1 MLQEKATRIA
11 EALEVSGEQ
20 FKASNGWLDRFK
32 RRTGIKAKFLSGES
46 RDVREE
52 MVDSRRERLPVIFHG
67 WHPRYIWNMDETGQ
81 FFRALPN
88 RSLTEASQ
96 SCTGSKK
103 SKDRLTCA
111 FFVNARGGKDKPI
124 IIGKFANPGCFRGI
138 QDRSLLPCEYFNQPK
153 AWMNSDFLME
163 ILSKLSRRLSHEDRS
178 IILFMDNAPCHPED
192 LDDKFEKINIVFFPK
207 NTTSCLQPLDL
218 GIIQAFKLKYYIV
231 SKVDQC
237 NSA

>member
-1 MLQEKATRIA
+1 MLQEKAARVA

-32 RRTGIKAKFLSGES
+32 RRTGIKAKFISGES

-52 MVDSRRERLPVIFHG
+52 MVDSWRERLPVIFQG

-103 SKDRLTCA
+103 SKA
-111 FFVNARGGKDKPI
+111 A
-124 IIGKFANPGCFRGI
+124 
-138 QDRSLLPCEYFNQPK
+138 
-153 AWMNSDFLME
+153 
-163 ILSKLSRRLSHEDRS
+163 
-178 IILFMDNAPCHPED
+178 
-192 LDDKFEKINIVFFPK
+192 
-207 NTTSCLQPLDL
+207 
-218 GIIQAFKLKYYIV
+218 
-231 SKVDQC
+231 
-237 NSA
+237 

>member
-1 MLQEKATRIA
+1 MKGKVKEHSSYRAHVARKSYKIA
-11 EALEVSGEQ
+11 EALEVFGEQ

-32 RRTGIKAKFLSGES
+32 RRSGIKAKFISGES

-67 WHPRYIWNMDETGQ
+67 WHPCYIWNMDETGQ
-81 FFRALPN
+81 FFRALPK

-96 SCTGSKK
+96 SCKGGKK

-111 FFVNARGGKDKPI
+111 FFVNASGGKDKPI

-192 LDDKFEKINIVFFPK
+192 LDDKFEDKYHLFPK
-207 NTTSCLQPLDL
+207 KHDILSTAT
-218 GIIQAFKLKYYIV
+218 
-231 SKVDQC
+231 
-237 NSA
+237 

>member
-20 FKASNGWLDRFK
+20 FKASNGWLDHFK
-32 RRTGIKAKFLSGES
+32 RRTGIKAEFISGES

-52 MVDSRRERLPVIFHG
+52 MVDSWKERLPVIFQG

-81 FFRALPN
+81 FFRALPS

-111 FFVNARGGKDKPI
+111 FFVNGSGGKEKPI
-124 IIGKFANPGCFRGI
+124 IIGKLANPRCFRGI
-138 QDRSLLPCEYFNQPK
+138 QDRSLLPYEYFNQPK
-153 AWMNSDFLME
+153 S
-163 ILSKLSRRLSHEDRS
+163 
-178 IILFMDNAPCHPED
+178 
-192 LDDKFEKINIVFFPK
+192 
-207 NTTSCLQPLDL
+207 
-218 GIIQAFKLKYYIV
+218 
-231 SKVDQC
+231 VDEQ
-237 NSA
+237 